1 LGWWLLGL
9 GRLQRP
15 LCDDRAH
22 LHRRQKPKGLSTLL
36 ARLLA
41 LLALLVLPLVPLLF
55 LVLLHD

>member
-1 LGWWLLGL
+1 
-9 GRLQRP
+9 LQRP

-41 LLALLVLPLVPLLF
+41 RLLVLLVLPLVPLLF